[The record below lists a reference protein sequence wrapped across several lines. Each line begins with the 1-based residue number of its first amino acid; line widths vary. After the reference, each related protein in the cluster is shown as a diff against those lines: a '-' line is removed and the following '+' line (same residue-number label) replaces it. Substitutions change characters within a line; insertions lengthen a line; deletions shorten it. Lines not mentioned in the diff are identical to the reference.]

1 MQAETKI
8 SSKQYHIQKVF
19 GYDTIFMQTDAK
31 MDSKQYH
38 IQKIFGYDTILIQK
52 SKTITNKNK
61 NVLTINIY
69 ILTFLTQIHTDYY
82 MFIYLPH
89 SNNTKQTI
97 DTKNMLRNRKTSSR
111 IEQKA

>member
-52 SKTITNKNK
+52 LKTITNKNK
-61 NVLTINIY
+61 NILTINIY
-69 ILTFLTQIHTDYY
+69 ILTFLTQIHTDYF
-82 MFIYLPH
+82 MFTCLLH
-89 SNNTKQTI
+89 LNNTKQTI
-97 DTKNMLRNRKTSSR
+97 YTKNMLKNRKES
-111 IEQKA
+111 